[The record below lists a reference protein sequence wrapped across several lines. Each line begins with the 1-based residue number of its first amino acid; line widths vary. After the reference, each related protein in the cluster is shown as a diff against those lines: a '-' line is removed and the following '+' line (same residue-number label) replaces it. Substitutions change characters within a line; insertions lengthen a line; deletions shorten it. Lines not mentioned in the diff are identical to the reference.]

1 MLSLFILSAAVIAGL
16 ILASRWY
23 ISTDTKNL
31 LKVLRWLL
39 LGSVLSAVL
48 FFIFSGRLTWAF
60 AALPALLPWFFRLR
74 TLARAAKTFSRMR
87 QSNGAGFSS
96 QSTGRNSNIE
106 TQYLRMCLNNDTG
119 VMNGKV
125 RTGPYTGQ
133 FLDNMCLQDL
143 IQLRQLCEKDDPES
157 GRVLEVYLDRCHPD
171 WRGAN
176 SETSE
181 SSDSPRTSS
190 MGRAEA
196 IQILGLGDDFTDS
209 DIKQAHRRLISGLHP
224 DHGGSNFLAAQINQA
239 KDVLLKE

>member
-133 FLDNMCLQDL
+133 FLDNMSLQNL

-157 GRVLEVYLDRCHPD
+157 CRVLDVYLDRCHPD
-171 WRGAN
+171 WREEN

-181 SSDSPRTSS
+181 SSNSPRTSS
-190 MGRAEA
+190 MSRAEA
-196 IQILGLGDDFTDS
+196 IQILGLRKGFTDS
-209 DIKQAHRRLISGLHP
+209 DIKQAHRRLISGIHP

-239 KDVLLKE
+239 KDVLLNG